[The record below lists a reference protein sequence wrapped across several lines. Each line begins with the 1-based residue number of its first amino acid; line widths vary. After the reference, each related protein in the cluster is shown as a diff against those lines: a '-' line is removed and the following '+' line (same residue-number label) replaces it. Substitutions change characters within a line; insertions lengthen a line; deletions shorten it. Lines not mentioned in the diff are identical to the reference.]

1 LAANPFLKEDA
12 SMRKSVKK
20 VSPTLKDEVAS
31 GIGALPSAAEPHHVK
46 QQDHL
51 TPSDQS
57 DGRGN
62 SLVGSEP
69 RSTKRRARSNNRNPA
84 RLNDGATR
92 HPKWKRPNAQKS
104 GVFAEPLILPSEDPR
119 EFEAIHSALIEEWTP
134 YGLSEESK
142 VFGMADAEW
151 RKLRSRRFAQ
161 AKAIANS
168 LNPDHRA
175 FDEARGLI
183 AFGYLICRKPETAF
197 AEHAS
202 KCLRADKIDYL
213 NQKFPRKNFESI
225 EEWAVAVAEEIK
237 AVLLPATPSFAA
249 LDRVRLDPATEALR
263 DEVIKMHSF
272 VTTIHM
278 REFLDDD
285 LEQQERLDARIA
297 RLRKELVEIKT
308 MKQLLRRTSKN
319 DKE

>member
-1 LAANPFLKEDA
+1 MEKN
-12 SMRKSVKK
+12 SMHVP
-20 VSPTLKDEVAS
+20 PTSKLEVAS
-31 GIGALPSAAEPHHVK
+31 GGLPAGPKPEHVK
-46 QQDHL
+46 QPEFDQL
-51 TPSDQS
+51 APSEQS
-57 DGRGN
+57 D
-62 SLVGSEP
+62 VQGSASKS
-69 RSTKRRARSNNRNPA
+69 RSTKRRGNDRYAARRDNVTAHR
-84 RLNDGATR
+84 
-92 HPKWKRPNAQKS
+92 PKWKRPNAQKS
-104 GVFAEPLILPSEDPR
+104 GVFAEPLILPGEDPR
-119 EFEAIHSALIEEWTP
+119 EFEVIHSALIEEWTP
-134 YGLSEESK
+134 SGLSEEGK

-161 AKAIANS
+161 AKAISNS

-183 AFGYLICRKPETAF
+183 AFCYLMCRKPETAF
-197 AEHAS
+197 AEYAS
-202 KCLRADKIDYL
+202 KYLRADKIDYL
-213 NQKFPRKNFESI
+213 NQTFPQKNFESI

-237 AVLLPATPSFAA
+237 TVLLPATPSFAA
-249 LDRVRLDPATEALR
+249 IDPDRLGPATEALR

-308 MKQLLRRTSKN
+308 MKQMLRRTSKN